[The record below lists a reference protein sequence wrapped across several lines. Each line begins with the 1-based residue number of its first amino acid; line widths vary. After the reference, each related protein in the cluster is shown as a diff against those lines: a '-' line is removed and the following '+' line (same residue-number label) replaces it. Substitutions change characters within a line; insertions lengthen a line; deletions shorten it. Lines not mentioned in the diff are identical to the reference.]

1 MGGRPVPKEES
12 LTLGSNGGVPSP
24 AFSLATAFL
33 KGLSEDWA
41 FEGQDRTG
49 QAPLKSDWDKTGFDR
64 PSDPQRQ
71 WDRTHASKYNPE

>member
-41 FEGQDRTG
+41 FEGQDR
-49 QAPLKSDWDKTGFDR
+49 P
-64 PSDPQRQ
+64 
-71 WDRTHASKYNPE
+71 H